1 MRRADRHTA
10 YRDGL
15 AEVNGTL
22 TVQRGGGL
30 CQLSNLLCW
39 MFLHTPLTLVERHGH
54 CIKDFPEPPSDA
66 PFGVDATVAEGWL
79 DLRVR
84 NDTDCTFQIAVSF
97 HGDRICGSVYAERDW
112 GLTYQV
118 INQDLTYYRLGG
130 AVYEEVDIVQRA
142 QETSSGMWVSTRR
155 MYRNRCRIGYPPPRR
170 YGYNRERMKPMKPQK
185 IAVLF
190 GGRSPEYRVSLES
203 AAGVLRHMD
212 RDRFTPVM
220 VGITPAG
227 DWLKFSGSIEEIEA
241 GSWLN
246 SAACVPAALSP
257 NPSDHALLAFHDG
270 GVEKIPLQAVF
281 PVLHGKNGE
290 DGSVQ
295 GLCQL
300 AGIPVVG
307 CGVLASALCMD
318 KDRAHRLVQAAG
330 IAVPHSVALTR
341 DFDREA
347 LPARCAELG
356 YPLFVKP
363 GRAGSSYG
371 VSKVRQA
378 ADLQKAIREAFQY
391 DEQVLVEQSIS
402 GFEVGCAV
410 IGNRTL
416 RTGGGR
422 RNRTRRLQFFDFT
435 EKYSLSTARIHVPAR
450 IPEEIAAEIQ
460 ETAKKSTGSWA
471 APVSPGGSVPHRRK
485 ANCISRG
492 EHHSRI
498 HASQPVSPDDAG
510 GRAPSGAGDHPSHCG
525 ELMRNALRA
534 WITDYAK
541 GDNLGGFWRL
551 YRRRQHAKNRLTR
564 NILTF
569 LLNRAARRHGDTWET
584 ARSSKDSSP
593 SLTACTAYIFPAMPE
608 SAPTAAFIKMSPSG
622 KRTAKRRKSATI
634 ASSAPERWS

>member
-1 MRRADRHTA
+1 
-10 YRDGL
+10 
-15 AEVNGTL
+15 
-22 TVQRGGGL
+22 
-30 CQLSNLLCW
+30 
-39 MFLHTPLTLVERHGH
+39 
-54 CIKDFPEPPSDA
+54 
-66 PFGVDATVAEGWL
+66 
-79 DLRVR
+79 
-84 NDTDCTFQIAVSF
+84 
-97 HGDRICGSVYAERDW
+97 
-112 GLTYQV
+112 
-118 INQDLTYYRLGG
+118 
-130 AVYEEVDIVQRA
+130 
-142 QETSSGMWVSTRR
+142 
-155 MYRNRCRIGYPPPRR
+155 
-170 YGYNRERMKPMKPQK
+170 MKPMKPQK

-378 ADLQKAIREAFQY
+378 SDLQKAIREAFQY

-416 RTGGGR
+416 RTGAVDEIELAGCS
-422 RNRTRRLQFFDFT
+422 FFDFT

-460 ETAKKSTGSWA
+460 ETAKKIYRILGCSGFARVDLFLTEEKQI
-471 APVSPGGSVPHRRK
+471 VFHEVNTIPGFTP
-485 ANCISRG
+485 
-492 EHHSRI
+492 HSRFPRMMQ
-498 HASQPVSPDDAG
+498 AAG
-510 GRAPSGAGDHPSHCG
+510 
-525 ELMRNALRA
+525 LRLEQV
-534 WITDYAK
+534 ITQAI
-541 GDNLGGFWRL
+541 
-551 YRRRQHAKNRLTR
+551 A
-564 NILTF
+564 
-569 LLNRAARRHGDTWET
+569 E
-584 ARSSKDSSP
+584 
-593 SLTACTAYIFPAMPE
+593 SL
-608 SAPTAAFIKMSPSG
+608 
-622 KRTAKRRKSATI
+622 
-634 ASSAPERWS
+634 